1 MRSPRNDPSLVPL
14 DRFVGSWTTEA
25 THPSLPGAVVHGT
38 AEIEWLEGEHFLIQR
53 ARNEHPDFPDS
64 ISIIGFT
71 EHDRVVDDELGT
83 ASPSEAESPLS
94 MHYFD
99 SRGVF
104 RIYHASA
111 DHQALRLWR
120 DSPGFSQRFT
130 GTFADG
136 GDTILGTW
144 QLRTDDVHWEDD
156 LRITY
161 RRAR

>member
-1 MRSPRNDPSLVPL
+1 
-14 DRFVGSWTTEA
+14 
-25 THPSLPGAVVHGT
+25 
-38 AEIEWLEGEHFLIQR
+38 
-53 ARNEHPDFPDS
+53 
-64 ISIIGFT
+64 
-71 EHDRVVDDELGT
+71 
-83 ASPSEAESPLS
+83 

-104 RIYHASA
+104 RIYQASA
-111 DHQALRLWR
+111 DDQALRLWR
-120 DSPGFSQRFT
+120 EAPGFSQRFT

-161 RRAR
+161 RRTR

>member
-1 MRSPRNDPSLVPL
+1 MTTEPALEPF
-14 DRFVGSWTTEA
+14 DRFVGTWTTEA
-25 THPSLPGAVVHGT
+25 THPSLPGVVVHGT
-38 AEIEWLEGEHFLIQR
+38 ADIEWLEGERFLIQR
-53 ARNEHPDFPDS
+53 ASNKHPDFPDS

-71 EHDRVVDDELGT
+71 EQDRVDDEAGSVEPV
-83 ASPSEAESPLS
+83 AAESPLS

-104 RIYHASA
+104 RVYLASA
-111 DHQALRLWR
+111 DDEALRLWR
-120 DSPGFSQRFT
+120 DAPGFSQRFT

>member
-1 MRSPRNDPSLVPL
+1 MTTEPALEPL

-25 THPSLPGAVVHGT
+25 THPSLPGVVVHGT
-38 AEIEWLEGEHFLIQR
+38 ADIEWLEGERFLIQR

-71 EHDRVVDDELGT
+71 EQDRADDETGT
-83 ASPSEAESPLS
+83 ASPPAAGSTPT

-104 RIYHASA
+104 RIYYAGA
-111 DHQALRLWR
+111 DDETLRLWR
-120 DSPGFSQRFT
+120 DTPGFSQRFA

-136 GDTILGTW
+136 GDTIVGTW

-156 LRITY
+156 LQITY